1 MSAVPAAA
9 LLAALAFAALLADS
23 IWTVAAIV
31 IVLLV
36 PCLRA
41 PRAHRRLYLA
51 SVAISAGSVFLLWP
65 WLQNTGSHPFWHGP
79 IVPVLGELTVT
90 REELWLAGLYAL
102 RFAAVGLASAAYVL
116 LLDHDR
122 LLGAASWARRSALS
136 VALATRLVPT
146 LERDAVGLVEA
157 LRGRGV
163 EVEGARARAR
173 LLSPLLAGSLER
185 GLNLAEAMEARGFG
199 RPGRTRVPTPPW
211 TVVDLS
217 FSYPGADRQALAG
230 VSLEIEPG
238 EFVALL
244 GTSGSGKSTL
254 LRALSGLVPH
264 FHGGRFAGRVVV
276 GGRDT
281 RTSHPADLAGTVATV
296 FQEPEDQV
304 VLTRVLAEVAF
315 GLENL
320 GTAPA
325 EIVVRATS
333 ALAAIGA
340 EHLAERPV
348 AELSGGELQRVCLAS
363 ALALEPELLLLDEPS
378 SQLDRDAA
386 EALFDH
392 ARAHGCAVVVA
403 EQRPELPLAF
413 ADRIVFLRDGQI
425 ADELPPPWTEQPTPP
440 LERASEGEEVVR
452 LERVSYAYPAGR
464 PVLVDESLSLRR
476 GEVVALVGPNGVGK
490 TTLAKVAAGLT
501 VPGGG
506 RVLRFGSAA
515 YLPQD
520 PGRYLVTETVLAEVS
535 LAAGEERA
543 WRALDQLDLT
553 AFAKRHPRDLSS
565 GERERLAIATVLAID
580 PDLLVLDE
588 PTRGVDPER
597 KRELAALL
605 RAQAPSRA
613 TLVVTHDRVFA
624 TCVGDRTIALGS
636 EAVLV

>member
-1 MSAVPAAA
+1 
-9 LLAALAFAALLADS
+9 
-23 IWTVAAIV
+23 
-31 IVLLV
+31 
-36 PCLRA
+36 
-41 PRAHRRLYLA
+41 
-51 SVAISAGSVFLLWP
+51 
-65 WLQNTGSHPFWHGP
+65 
-79 IVPVLGELTVT
+79 
-90 REELWLAGLYAL
+90 
-102 RFAAVGLASAAYVL
+102 
-116 LLDHDR
+116 
-122 LLGAASWARRSALS
+122 
-136 VALATRLVPT
+136 VALA
-146 LERDAVGLVEA
+146 
-157 LRGRGV
+157 
-163 EVEGARARAR
+163 
-173 LLSPLLAGSLER
+173 S
-185 GLNLAEAMEARGFG
+185 
-199 RPGRTRVPTPPW
+199 
-211 TVVDLS
+211 VVDLS
-217 FSYPGADRQALAG
+217 FSYPEASRPALAG
-230 VSLEIEPG
+230 VSLEIERG

-244 GTSGSGKSTL
+244 GASGSGKSTL

-276 GGRDT
+276 AGRDT
-281 RTSHPADLAGTVATV
+281 RTARPADLAGTVATV

-320 GTAPA
+320 GTPSV
-325 EIVVRATS
+325 EIVPRAVS
-333 ALAAIGA
+333 ALGAMGA

-348 AELSGGELQRVCLAS
+348 AELSGGELQRICLAS

-413 ADRIVFLRDGQI
+413 ADRIVFLRDGRI
-425 ADELPPPWTEQPTPP
+425 TDELPPAWTDPPTRPTEHPP
-440 LERASEGEEVVR
+440 QGEEVVR
-452 LERVSYAYPAGR
+452 LEGVSYAYPGGP
-464 PVLVDESLSLRR
+464 PVLVDESFSLRR

-490 TTLAKVAAGLT
+490 TTLAKVAAGLIA
-501 VPGGG
+501 PGRG
-506 RVLRFGSAA
+506 RVLRFGRAA

-520 PGRYLVTETVLAEVS
+520 PGRYLVAESVLAEVA
-535 LAAGEERA
+535 LAAGEPRTRRTLE
-543 WRALDQLDLT
+543 QLELT

-565 GERERLAIATVLAID
+565 GERERVAIATVLAVE

-605 RAQAPSRA
+605 RGQAPSRA

-624 TCVGDRTIALGS
+624 MSVGDRTIALGS